1 MAQET
6 HPPKAPRPKGER
18 KKQLI
23 QKGKH
28 GLWRVIFSRT
38 GIIVLLLLMQ
48 IALLLTLYLRFQQYM
63 VHYFSVSGV
72 LTAVMVLWPRQ
83 SPPGSFCSCCSPWR
97 GRCFTFIAGW
107 TLAIGPC
114 GIGAARSTATLPGP

>member
-1 MAQET
+1 MDRET
-6 HPPKAPRPKGER
+6 KRAKPPRPKGER

-38 GIIVLLLLMQ
+38 GIIVLLLLLQ
-48 IALLLTLYLRFQQYM
+48 IALMLTLYLRFQQYM

-72 LTAVMVLWPRQ
+72 LTAVMVLWLMNSEGEP
-83 SPPGSFCSCCSPWR
+83 SAKSTWLILFLL
-97 GRCFTFIAGW
+97 I
-107 TLAIGPC
+107 TL
-114 GIGAARSTATLPGP
+114 